1 MVGGGMK
8 SLEDS
13 GRPMSKVLP
22 AKAKWIQD
30 RVAQFVPQ
38 EKRLITEQ
46 GLDIQYE
53 YLVVALGL
61 QLDYQKVI
69 GQQFRNL
76 EKFRL
81 ENVERKKTWF
91 YNWTFFRWQLD

>member
-81 ENVERKKTWF
+81 ENVERKKT
-91 YNWTFFRWQLD
+91 